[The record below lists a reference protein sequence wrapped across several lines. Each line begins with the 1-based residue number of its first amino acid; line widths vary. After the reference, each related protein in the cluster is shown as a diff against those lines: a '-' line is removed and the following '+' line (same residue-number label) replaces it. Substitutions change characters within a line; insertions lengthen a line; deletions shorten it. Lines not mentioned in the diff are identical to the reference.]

1 MKQVKKITDYWCE
14 DTLGGKFL
22 GQGVGVAVFDTGIGL
37 HPDFDDRIAA
47 FQDVINGKR
56 MLYDDNGHGTHV
68 AGIIGGSG
76 RLSDGV
82 YAGMAPLCHF
92 IVVKVLDEKG
102 DGDIENVIKG
112 IRWVQ
117 ENQKKYNILVVNI
130 SVGTL
135 PHVGDKEEQRLL
147 QAVEELW
154 DDGLVVVAAA
164 GNYGPGRGTVTIP
177 GVSKKIITVGSS
189 NDQQEP
195 SVFGRQKKNYSGR
208 GPTKECVVKPD
219 LVAPGSNVYSCNSR
233 YRRNMKAYV
242 PKSGTSMST
251 PVVAGAVAVLLSKY
265 PDMSNV
271 EVKLK
276 LRQSCRDLGLQRN
289 RQGWGILDVEKL
301 LVT

>member
-189 NDQQEP
+189 NDSRSLPCSVGRRRTIQEEDL
-195 SVFGRQKKNYSGR
+195 QK
-208 GPTKECVVKPD
+208 
-219 LVAPGSNVYSCNSR
+219 NVW
-233 YRRNMKAYV
+233 
-242 PKSGTSMST
+242 
-251 PVVAGAVAVLLSKY
+251 LS
-265 PDMSNV
+265 
-271 EVKLK
+271 L
-276 LRQSCRDLGLQRN
+276 
-289 RQGWGILDVEKL
+289 I
-301 LVT
+301 